1 MKRAWSIQISLV
13 PGEVLQESVHLRY
26 FGKGGGGA
34 EMDERVTLGLYEHL
48 PRPFI
53 PPSSPSPSKAS
64 QVYLALS
71 SASDFLHFVVY
82 EQARHPPHSMVQQE
96 GVCSLVHPFI
106 LCLRL
111 ELCD

>member
-1 MKRAWSIQISLV
+1 
-13 PGEVLQESVHLRY
+13 
-26 FGKGGGGA
+26 
-34 EMDERVTLGLYEHL
+34 MDERVARGLYEHV

-53 PPSSPSPSKAS
+53 PPLNPSPAKAS

-106 LCLRL
+106 LCLKL
-111 ELCD
+111 EPCD